1 MKKTVYKTE
10 AKSGLLPGVKR
21 AVAAIAAA
29 AIIAGASARQPSRGY
44 RGFLDWSNDI
54 RTENTGLNGEKETL
68 YYTGFS
74 TSHGYQFNPWLY
86 VGAGLGLEKCT
97 RYDFW
102 LAPVF
107 VHARTD
113 QQLGRFTPFAEVRL
127 GYNLTDDGG
136 VYFSPNIGYRFNW
149 GRKTGVN
156 VGVGLTLQGVKTN
169 IYEVT
174 SQPGDYWIMDYKG
187 ARHDCR
193 VCFSFR
199 VGIDF

>member
-1 MKKTVYKTE
+1 M
-10 AKSGLLPGVKR
+10 
-21 AVAAIAAA
+21 
-29 AIIAGASARQPSRGY
+29 
-44 RGFLDWSNDI
+44 
-54 RTENTGLNGEKETL
+54 
-68 YYTGFS
+68 
-74 TSHGYQFNPWLY
+74 
-86 VGAGLGLEKCT
+86 GAGLGLEKCT

-187 ARHDCR
+187 VRHDCR

>member
-1 MKKTVYKTE
+1 MWAPAWGWRNAHATT
-10 AKSGLLPGVKR
+10 SGWR
-21 AVAAIAAA
+21 RC
-29 AIIAGASARQPSRGY
+29 S
-44 RGFLDWSNDI
+44 
-54 RTENTGLNGEKETL
+54 
-68 YYTGFS
+68 
-74 TSHGYQFNPWLY
+74 
-86 VGAGLGLEKCT
+86 CT
-97 RYDFW
+97 R
-102 LAPVF
+102 AP
-107 VHARTD
+107 TSNW
-113 QQLGRFTPFAEVRL
+113 GRFTPFAEVRL

-187 ARHDCR
+187 VRHDCR